1 VIRRRR
7 IGTGTLAVG
16 FAVAAI
22 AAGGATAA
30 TAMDVHARLAPV
42 AGTKKAGKFSGV
54 LAEISPHRITPGGAA
69 TPPQP
74 GPWRLTW
81 SLTLP
86 KLAGPMTAT
95 LRIGSARSPRVLCTQ
110 CSKKAG
116 GAIVLTARQGK
127 SLSKADAV
135 VVVRTRSAR
144 LRGSVKI
151 STVSP
156 VAKG

>member
-1 VIRRRR
+1 MRRRR
-7 IGTGTLAVG
+7 VGTGTLAVG
-16 FAVAAI
+16 LAVAAI

-30 TAMDVHARLAPV
+30 TAMGVHARLSPV

-54 LAEISPHRITPGGAA
+54 LTEMSPHGITPGGSV
-69 TPPQP
+69 TPPQL

-86 KLAGPMTAT
+86 KLDGSMTAT
-95 LRIGSARSPRVLCTQ
+95 LRIGSARSSRVLCAQ

-116 GAIVLTARQGK
+116 GAIVLTARQGR
-127 SLSKADAV
+127 SLSQGDAV

-144 LRGSVKI
+144 LRGSVKV
-151 STVSP
+151 SALSP